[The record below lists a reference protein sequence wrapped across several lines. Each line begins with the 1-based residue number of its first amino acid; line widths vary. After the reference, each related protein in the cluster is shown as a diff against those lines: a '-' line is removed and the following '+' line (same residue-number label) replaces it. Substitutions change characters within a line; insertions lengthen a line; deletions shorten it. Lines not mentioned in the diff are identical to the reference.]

1 MIESSPSFFTN
12 FENPM
17 SRITFYPMYIT
28 LCHIYFTFIIIV
40 SIYFY
45 TVTYIDNK
53 YESIQNAFYR
63 RKNAVVAQRL
73 VYQPSKLR
81 TRVRFPFTAPPFSLY
96 FLLCVH
102 KIPSVPF
109 SLWVYTIYPI
119 NILLHKDLD
128 RWCKS
133 FVLNKIINV

>member
-17 SRITFYPMYIT
+17 SRITFYPIYIT
-28 LCHIYFTFIIIV
+28 LYHIYFTFIIIV

-45 TVTYIDNK
+45 TASYIDNK
-53 YESIQNAFYR
+53 YESIQNVFYR

-81 TRVRFPFTAPPFSLY
+81 TRVRFPFAAPIIFYFIFSY
-96 FLLCVH
+96 ASFLLYLC
-102 KIPSVPF
+102 KI
-109 SLWVYTIYPI
+109 
-119 NILLHKDLD
+119 
-128 RWCKS
+128 R
-133 FVLNKIINV
+133 